1 MSFFINI
8 ASYILVVGVLV
19 FVHEFGHY
27 AVAKLCGVRVD
38 VFSLGFGKRV
48 LGFKKGNTDYRLSLL
63 PLGGYVKMAGEN
75 PMDTRTGDPGEFAS
89 HPRWQRFLI
98 AIAGPAM
105 NILLAFVVF
114 VGVFMF
120 HYEHPAYT
128 EKPADIGTV
137 LAGSP
142 AEKAGIKVG
151 DRIIRI
157 LDIDHPTWEQV
168 LPKIALNPDQP
179 VDLTIQRGTEVIRT
193 RLVPQAVGANRLGDA
208 GLHPLEPALVEL
220 VEAGLPAAKAGIQPG
235 DRIIAA
241 NDTPIYWEHE
251 FIQYLQQNKDAP
263 VQITILRNGQQLKF
277 MVKPEYQPNEGRY
290 RIGFMPGTET
300 QVDKLPMAAAVVRAY
315 GACRTYSG
323 LIFEIVGKM
332 IRNKMSIKQFD
343 GPIRIAKYSGE
354 AAKEKGWSPLMI
366 LMAAI
371 SLNLAIF
378 NMFPIPILDGGTM
391 MMLMIEGVMRRDI
404 KQQVKERVYQVAFVC
419 LVLFVAVVLYN
430 DVAKSLPS
438 GYLP

>member
-48 LGFKKGNTDYRLSLL
+48 LGFKKGDTDYRLSLL

-157 LDIDHPTWEQV
+157 LDVDHPTWEQV

-179 VDLTIQRGTEVIRT
+179 VDLTIQRGTEVIKT

-241 NDTPIYWEHE
+241 NDTPISWEHE

-277 MVKPEYQPNEGRY
+277 TVKPEYQPNEGRY
-290 RIGFMPGTET
+290 RIGFVPGTET

>member
-1 MSFFINI
+1 MSFFISI

-38 VFSLGFGKRV
+38 VFSLGFGKRI
-48 LGFKKGNTDYRLSLL
+48 LGFKKGDTDYRLSLL

-105 NILLAFVVF
+105 NVLLAFVVF
-114 VGVFMF
+114 VGIFMF
-120 HYEHPAYT
+120 HYEHPTYT

-157 LDIDHPTWEQV
+157 LDVDHPTWEQV

-179 VDLTIQRGTEVIRT
+179 VDLTIQRGTEVIKT
-193 RLVPQAVGANRLGDA
+193 RLVPQAAGANRLGDA
-208 GLHPLEPALVEL
+208 GLYPLGHALVQM
-220 VEAGLPAAKAGIQPG
+220 VEAGLPAAKAGIQTG

-241 NDTPIYWEHE
+241 NNTPISWEPE
-251 FIQYLQQNKDAP
+251 FVQYLQQNKDAP
-263 VQITILRNGQQLKF
+263 VQLTVLRKGQQLKF
-277 MVKPEYQPNEGRY
+277 MVKPEYRPNEGRY
-290 RIGFMPGTET
+290 RIGFVPGTET

-332 IRNKMSIKQFD
+332 MRNKMSIKQFD

-354 AAKEKGWSPLMI
+354 AASEKGWSPLMV

-378 NMFPIPILDGGTM
+378 NMFPFPILDGGTM
-391 MMLMIEGVMRRDI
+391 LMLMIEGVMRRDI